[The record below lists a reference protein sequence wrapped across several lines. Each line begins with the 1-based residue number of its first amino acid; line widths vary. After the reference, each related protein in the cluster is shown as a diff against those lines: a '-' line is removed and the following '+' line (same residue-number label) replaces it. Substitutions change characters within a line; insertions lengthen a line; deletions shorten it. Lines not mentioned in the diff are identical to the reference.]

1 MTVKSVLLP
10 DIGNFKDLPVIE
22 VLVAEGD
29 RIEADQ
35 SLITLESD
43 KATMEIP
50 APFAG
55 TVKKVLVKTDDTV
68 NVGDIIAEIDTDDAS
83 ASPEPESQQEPESTA
98 KPVKPTSATVSAPA
112 PEPIALPVTAPA
124 ETPVAAPVNTKSPA
138 ETSAYPINAPTPGA
152 RFHASPAVR
161 AFARTL
167 GVDLTHVTGTGVKGR
182 IQKTDVTAFVKA
194 TLSQAASAAPTAGSS
209 IPSLPSID
217 FSQFGEIET
226 VPLTRIQKRS
236 GKHLSAC
243 WLNIPHV
250 TQFDETDITDLEA
263 FRQSLKARAEKAGVK
278 LTPLVFILKAAARV
292 LADHPKFNASLDATG
307 ENLILKQYIHIGVAV
322 DTPNGL
328 VVPVVHDVDKKGLF
342 ELSAELAEVSA
353 RARDGKL
360 SPDDLSGGCFSIS
373 SLGGIGGTQFTPIV
387 NGPEVA
393 ILGVSRAQMR
403 PVWNGETFKP
413 RLMLPL
419 ALSYDHRVIDGALG
433 ARFIT
438 ALSAVLSDL
447 RELIL

>member
-1 MTVKSVLLP
+1 MTVKSVPLP

-22 VLVAEGD
+22 VLVAAGD
-29 RIEADQ
+29 RVEVEQ

-55 TVKKVLVKTDDTV
+55 VVKKVLVKTDDTV
-68 NVGDIIAEIDTDDAS
+68 NVGDIIVEMDADDAGS
-83 ASPEPESQQEPESTA
+83 AAPEPA
-98 KPVKPTSATVSAPA
+98 KAAPAAVSAPA
-112 PEPIALPVTAPA
+112 PEPVAPPPAPA
-124 ETPVAAPVNTKSPA
+124 APAATPVPAPVAAPASA
-138 ETSAYPINAPTPGA
+138 EPTTYPVNAPTPGA
-152 RFHASPAVR
+152 VFHASPSVR

-167 GVDLTHVTGTGVKGR
+167 GVDLAKVSGTGIKGR
-182 IQKTDVTAFVKA
+182 IQKSDVTTFVKN
-194 TLSQAASAAPTAGSS
+194 TLTQSTGPAATAGGS
-209 IPSLPSID
+209 IPPLPSID

-226 VPLTRIQKRS
+226 VPLSRIQKRS
-236 GKHLSAC
+236 GKHLSTC

-250 TQFDETDITDLEA
+250 TQFDETDITDLEN
-263 FRQSLKARAEKAGVK
+263 FRQSLKKRAEKAGVR
-278 LTPLVFILKAAARV
+278 LTPLVFIIKAVARV
-292 LADHPKFNASLDATG
+292 LADNPKFNASLDASG
-307 ENLILKQYIHIGVAV
+307 ENLILKKYIHIGVAV

-328 VVPVVHDVDKKGLF
+328 VVPVLRNVDQKGLF

-360 SPDDLSGGCFSIS
+360 SPDDMSGGCFSIS

-393 ILGVSRAQMR
+393 ILGVSRSKMS
-403 PVWNGETFKP
+403 PVWNGETFEP

-419 ALSYDHRVIDGALG
+419 ALSYDHRVIDGAQG

>member
-1 MTVKSVLLP
+1 MTVKSVPLP

-22 VLVAEGD
+22 VLVAVGD
-29 RIEADQ
+29 RIEAEQ

-55 TVKKVLVKTDDTV
+55 VVKKVLVKTDDTV
-68 NVGDIIAEIDTDDAS
+68 NVGDIIVEMDADDA
-83 ASPEPESQQEPESTA
+83 ASTAPEPA
-98 KPVKPTSATVSAPA
+98 KAAPAAVSAPA
-112 PEPIALPVTAPA
+112 PEPVAPA
-124 ETPVAAPVNTKSPA
+124 PATPVVAPAPAPVAAQASV
-138 ETSAYPINAPTPGA
+138 ETAYPINTQTPGA
-152 RFHASPAVR
+152 AFHASPSVR
-161 AFARTL
+161 AFARML
-167 GVDLTHVTGTGVKGR
+167 GVDLAKVSGTGIKGR
-182 IQKTDVTAFVKA
+182 IQKTDVTAFVKNTLTQA
-194 TLSQAASAAPTAGSS
+194 TSPAATAGGS

-226 VPLTRIQKRS
+226 VPLSRIQKRS
-236 GKHLSAC
+236 GKHLSTC

-250 TQFDETDITDLEA
+250 TQFDETDITDLEN
-263 FRQSLKARAEKAGVK
+263 FRQSLKKRADKAGVK
-278 LTPLVFILKAAARV
+278 LTPLVFILKAVARV
-292 LADHPKFNASLDATG
+292 LADNPKFNASLDASG
-307 ENLILKQYIHIGVAV
+307 ENLILKKYIHIGVAV

-328 VVPVVHDVDKKGLF
+328 VVPVIRNVDQKGLF

-360 SPDDLSGGCFSIS
+360 SPEDMSGGCFSIS

-393 ILGVSRAQMR
+393 ILGVSRSKMS
-403 PVWNGETFKP
+403 PVWNGETFEP

-419 ALSYDHRVIDGALG
+419 ALSYDHRVIDGAQG

>member
-1 MTVKSVLLP
+1 MTVKSVPLP

-22 VLVAEGD
+22 VLVAVGD
-29 RIEADQ
+29 RIEAEQ

-55 TVKKVLVKTDDTV
+55 VVKKVLVKTDDTV
-68 NVGDIIAEIDTDDAS
+68 NVGDIIVEMDADDAAS
-83 ASPEPESQQEPESTA
+83 AAQEP
-98 KPVKPTSATVSAPA
+98 VKAAPAAVSAPA
-112 PEPIALPVTAPA
+112 PAPVAPA
-124 ETPVAAPVNTKSPA
+124 PATPVATPAPAPVAAPASVQT
-138 ETSAYPINAPTPGA
+138 AYPINTQTPGA
-152 RFHASPAVR
+152 AFHASPSVR

-167 GVDLTHVTGTGVKGR
+167 GVDLAKVSGTGIKGR
-182 IQKTDVTAFVKA
+182 IQKTDVTAFVKNTLTQA
-194 TLSQAASAAPTAGSS
+194 TSPAATAGGS
-209 IPSLPSID
+209 IPPLPSID

-226 VPLTRIQKRS
+226 VPLSRIQKRS
-236 GKHLSAC
+236 GKHLSTC

-250 TQFDETDITDLEA
+250 TQFDETDITDLEN
-263 FRQSLKARAEKAGVK
+263 FRQSLKKRADKVGVK
-278 LTPLVFILKAAARV
+278 LTPLVFILKAVARV
-292 LADHPKFNASLDATG
+292 LADNPKFNASLDASG
-307 ENLILKQYIHIGVAV
+307 ENLILKKYIHIGVAV

-328 VVPVVHDVDKKGLF
+328 VVPVIRNVDQKGLF
-342 ELSAELAEVSA
+342 ELSAGLAEVSA

-360 SPDDLSGGCFSIS
+360 SPDDMSGGCFSIS

-393 ILGVSRAQMR
+393 ILGVSRSKMS
-403 PVWNGETFKP
+403 PVWNGETFQP

-419 ALSYDHRVIDGALG
+419 ALSYDHRVIDGAQG

-438 ALSAVLSDL
+438 TLSAVLSDL

>member
-1 MTVKSVLLP
+1 MTVKSVPLP

-22 VLVAEGD
+22 VLVAVGD
-29 RIEADQ
+29 RVEAEQ

-55 TVKKVLVKTDDTV
+55 VVKKVLVKTDDTV
-68 NVGDIIAEIDTDDAS
+68 NVGDIIVEMDTQD
-83 ASPEPESQQEPESTA
+83 
-98 KPVKPTSATVSAPA
+98 TVSPA
-112 PEPIALPVTAPA
+112 PEPAKAEPAASSVPAPEPAAPA
-124 ETPVAAPVNTKSPA
+124 PVKAAPAAAVAPTPAAAPANVENT
-138 ETSAYPINAPTPGA
+138 PINAPTFGA
-152 RFHASPAVR
+152 AFHASPSVR

-167 GVDLTHVTGTGVKGR
+167 GVDLAKVTGTGVKGR
-182 IQKTDVTAFVKA
+182 IQKDDVTAFVKNA
-194 TLSQAASAAPTAGSS
+194 LTQSSGPVAAAGGS
-209 IPSLPSID
+209 IPPLPNID

-226 VPLTRIQKRS
+226 VPLSRIQKRS
-236 GKHLSAC
+236 GKHLSTC

-278 LTPLVFILKAAARV
+278 LTPLVFILKAVARA
-292 LADHPKFNASLDATG
+292 LADFPKFNASLDASG
-307 ENLILKQYIHIGVAV
+307 ENLILKKYIHIGVAV

-328 VVPVVHDVDKKGLF
+328 VVPVIRNVDQKGLF

-360 SPDDLSGGCFSIS
+360 SPEDMSGGCFSIS

-393 ILGVSRAQMR
+393 ILGVSRSKMS
-403 PVWNGETFKP
+403 PVWNGETFEP

-419 ALSYDHRVIDGALG
+419 ALSYDHRVIDGAQG

-438 ALSAVLSDL
+438 SLSAVLSDL

>member
-1 MTVKSVLLP
+1 MTVKSVPLP

-22 VLVAEGD
+22 VLVAVGD
-29 RIEADQ
+29 RVEAEQ

-55 TVKKVLVKTDDTV
+55 VVKKVLVKTDDTV
-68 NVGDIIAEIDTDDAS
+68 NVGDIIVEMDTQDTAS
-83 ASPEPESQQEPESTA
+83 
-98 KPVKPTSATVSAPA
+98 PA
-112 PEPIALPVTAPA
+112 PEPAKAEPAASSVPAPEPAAPA
-124 ETPVAAPVNTKSPA
+124 PVKAAPAAAVAPTPAAAPANVENT
-138 ETSAYPINAPTPGA
+138 PINAPTFGA
-152 RFHASPAVR
+152 AFHASPSVR

-167 GVDLTHVTGTGVKGR
+167 GVDLAKVTGTGVKGR
-182 IQKTDVTAFVKA
+182 IQKDDVTAFVKNA
-194 TLSQAASAAPTAGSS
+194 LTQSSGPVAAAGGS
-209 IPSLPSID
+209 IPPLPNID

-226 VPLTRIQKRS
+226 VPLSRIQKRS
-236 GKHLSAC
+236 GKHLSTC

-278 LTPLVFILKAAARV
+278 LTPLVFILKAVARA
-292 LADHPKFNASLDATG
+292 LADFPKFNASLDASG
-307 ENLILKQYIHIGVAV
+307 ENLILKKYIHIGVAV

-328 VVPVVHDVDKKGLF
+328 VVPVIRNVDQKGLF

-360 SPDDLSGGCFSIS
+360 SPEDMSGGCFSIS

-393 ILGVSRAQMR
+393 ILGVSRSKMS
-403 PVWNGETFKP
+403 PVWNGETFEP

-419 ALSYDHRVIDGALG
+419 ALSYDHRVIDGAQG

>member
-1 MTVKSVLLP
+1 MTVKSVPLP

-22 VLVAEGD
+22 VLVAAGD
-29 RIEADQ
+29 RVEAEQ

-55 TVKKVLVKTDDTV
+55 VVKKVLVKTDDTV
-68 NVGDIIAEIDTDDAS
+68 NVGDIIVEMDAEDA
-83 ASPEPESQQEPESTA
+83 ASPASEPAKAEPAASS
-98 KPVKPTSATVSAPA
+98 VPA
-112 PEPIALPVTAPA
+112 PEPAAPA
-124 ETPVAAPVNTKSPA
+124 PVKAAPAAAVAPTPAAAPANVENT
-138 ETSAYPINAPTPGA
+138 PINAPTFGA
-152 RFHASPAVR
+152 AFHASPSVR

-167 GVDLTHVTGTGVKGR
+167 GVDLAKVTGTGVKGR
-182 IQKTDVTAFVKA
+182 IQKDDVTAFVKNA
-194 TLSQAASAAPTAGSS
+194 LTQSAGPVAAAGGS
-209 IPSLPSID
+209 IPPLPSID

-226 VPLTRIQKRS
+226 VPLSRIQKRS
-236 GKHLSAC
+236 GKHLSTC

-278 LTPLVFILKAAARV
+278 LTPLVFILKAVARA
-292 LADHPKFNASLDATG
+292 LADFPKFNASLDASG
-307 ENLILKQYIHIGVAV
+307 ENLILKKYIHIGVAV

-328 VVPVVHDVDKKGLF
+328 VVPVIRNVDQKGLF

-360 SPDDLSGGCFSIS
+360 SPEDMSGGCFSIS

-393 ILGVSRAQMR
+393 ILGVSRSKMS
-403 PVWNGETFKP
+403 PVWNGETFEP

-419 ALSYDHRVIDGALG
+419 ALSYDHRVIDGAQG

>member
-1 MTVKSVLLP
+1 MTVKSVPLP

-22 VLVAEGD
+22 VLVAAGD
-29 RIEADQ
+29 RVETEQ

-55 TVKKVLVKTDDTV
+55 VVKKVLVKTDDTV
-68 NVGDIIAEIDTDDAS
+68 NVGDIIVEMEADDPAS
-83 ASPEPESQQEPESTA
+83 AEPAKAEPA
-98 KPVKPTSATVSAPA
+98 AVNAPTPAEAAPA
-112 PEPIALPVTAPA
+112 PAEAASAVTPAATPAATPAKA
-124 ETPVAAPVNTKSPA
+124 ET
-138 ETSAYPINAPTPGA
+138 TSYPINAPTPGA
-152 RFHASPAVR
+152 VFHASPSVR

-167 GVDLTHVTGTGVKGR
+167 GVDLAKVSGTGVKGR
-182 IQKTDVTAFVKA
+182 IQKDDITAFVKN
-194 TLSQAASAAPTAGSS
+194 TLSQSTGSAATGGS
-209 IPSLPSID
+209 IAPLPSID
-217 FSQFGEIET
+217 FSQFGETET
-226 VPLTRIQKRS
+226 VPLSRIQKRS
-236 GKHLSAC
+236 GKHLSSC

-250 TQFDETDITDLEA
+250 TQFDETDITELEA
-263 FRQSLKARAEKAGVK
+263 FRQSLKARAEKAGIKV
-278 LTPLVFILKAAARV
+278 TPLVFILKAAASV
-292 LADHPKFNASLDATG
+292 LAEYPRFNASLDASG
-307 ENLILKQYIHIGVAV
+307 ENLILKKYIHIGVAV

-328 VVPVVHDVDKKGLF
+328 VVPVIRHVDQKGLF
-342 ELSAELAEVSA
+342 ELSAELAAVSA

-360 SPDDLSGGCFSIS
+360 SPEDLSGGCFSIS

-393 ILGVSRAQMR
+393 ILGVSRAKMS
-403 PVWNGETFKP
+403 PVWNGETFEP

-438 ALSAVLSDL
+438 SLSAVLRDL

>member
-1 MTVKSVLLP
+1 MTVKSVPLP

-22 VLVAEGD
+22 VLVVAGD
-29 RIEADQ
+29 RVEAEQ

-55 TVKKVLVKTDDTV
+55 VVKKVLVKTDDTV
-68 NVGDIIAEIDTDDAS
+68 NVGDIIVEMDADDA
-83 ASPEPESQQEPESTA
+83 ASTAPEPAKTA
-98 KPVKPTSATVSAPA
+98 PAAANAPA
-112 PEPIALPVTAPA
+112 PEPAAPA
-124 ETPVAAPVNTKSPA
+124 PVEAAPAVA
-138 ETSAYPINAPTPGA
+138 VAPTPAAAPANVENTPINTPTFGA
-152 RFHASPAVR
+152 AFHASPSVR

-167 GVDLTHVTGTGVKGR
+167 GVDLAKVTGTGVKGR
-182 IQKTDVTAFVKA
+182 IQKADVTAFVKN
-194 TLSQAASAAPTAGSS
+194 TLTQSAGPAATAGGS
-209 IPSLPSID
+209 IPPLPSID

-226 VPLTRIQKRS
+226 VPLSRIQKRS
-236 GKHLSAC
+236 GKHLSTC

-278 LTPLVFILKAAARV
+278 LTPLVFILKAVARA
-292 LADHPKFNASLDATG
+292 LADFPKFNASLDASG
-307 ENLILKQYIHIGVAV
+307 ENLILKKYIHIGVAV

-328 VVPVVHDVDKKGLF
+328 VVPVIRNVDQKGLF
-342 ELSAELAEVSA
+342 ELSAELAEVST

-360 SPDDLSGGCFSIS
+360 SPEDMSGGCFSIS

-393 ILGVSRAQMR
+393 ILGVSRAKMS
-403 PVWNGETFKP
+403 PVWNGETFEP

-419 ALSYDHRVIDGALG
+419 ALSYDHRVIDGAQG

>member
-1 MTVKSVLLP
+1 MTVKSVPLP

-22 VLVAEGD
+22 VLVAAGD
-29 RIEADQ
+29 RVETEQ

-55 TVKKVLVKTDDTV
+55 VVKKVLVKTDDTV
-68 NVGDIIAEIDTDDAS
+68 NVGDIIVEMEADDPANAEPAK
-83 ASPEPESQQEPESTA
+83 AEPA
-98 KPVKPTSATVSAPA
+98 AVNAPTPAEAAPA
-112 PEPIALPVTAPA
+112 PAEAASAVTPAATPAATPAKA
-124 ETPVAAPVNTKSPA
+124 ET
-138 ETSAYPINAPTPGA
+138 TSYPINAPTPGA
-152 RFHASPAVR
+152 VFHASPSVR

-167 GVDLTHVTGTGVKGR
+167 GVDLAKVSGTGVKGR
-182 IQKTDVTAFVKA
+182 IQKDDITAFVKN
-194 TLSQAASAAPTAGSS
+194 TLSQSAGSAATGGS
-209 IPSLPSID
+209 IAPLPSID
-217 FSQFGEIET
+217 FSQFGETET
-226 VPLTRIQKRS
+226 VPLSRIQKRS
-236 GKHLSAC
+236 GKHLSSC

-250 TQFDETDITDLEA
+250 TQFDETDITELEA
-263 FRQSLKARAEKAGVK
+263 FRQSLKARAEKAGIKV
-278 LTPLVFILKAAARV
+278 TPLVFILKAAASV
-292 LADHPKFNASLDATG
+292 LAEYPRFNASLDASG
-307 ENLILKQYIHIGVAV
+307 ENLILKKYIHIGVAV

-328 VVPVVHDVDKKGLF
+328 VVPVIRHVDQKGLF
-342 ELSAELAEVSA
+342 ELSAELAAVSA

-360 SPDDLSGGCFSIS
+360 SPEDLSGGCFSIS

-393 ILGVSRAQMR
+393 ILGVSRAKMS
-403 PVWNGETFKP
+403 PVWNGETFEP

-438 ALSAVLSDL
+438 SLSAVLRDL

>member
-1 MTVKSVLLP
+1 MTVKSVPLP

-22 VLVAEGD
+22 VLVAAGD
-29 RIEADQ
+29 RVEAEQ

-55 TVKKVLVKTDDTV
+55 VVKKVLVKTDDTV
-68 NVGDIIAEIDTDDAS
+68 NVGDIIVEMDADDA
-83 ASPEPESQQEPESTA
+83 ASPAPEPAKTA
-98 KPVKPTSATVSAPA
+98 PAAVSAPA
-112 PEPIALPVTAPA
+112 PEPAAPA
-124 ETPVAAPVNTKSPA
+124 PVEAAPEVAPAPIPAAAPANVENT
-138 ETSAYPINAPTPGA
+138 TYPINSPTPGA
-152 RFHASPAVR
+152 VFHASPSVR

-167 GVDLTHVTGTGVKGR
+167 GVDLAKVSGTGAKGR
-182 IQKTDVTAFVKA
+182 IQKDDVTAFVKN
-194 TLSQAASAAPTAGSS
+194 TLTQSTSPAATAGGS
-209 IPSLPSID
+209 IPPLPNID

-226 VPLTRIQKRS
+226 VPLSRIQKRS
-236 GKHLSAC
+236 GKHLSTC

-278 LTPLVFILKAAARV
+278 LTPLVFILKAVARA
-292 LADHPKFNASLDATG
+292 LADYPKFNASLDASG
-307 ENLILKQYIHIGVAV
+307 ENLILKKYIHIGVAV

-328 VVPVVHDVDKKGLF
+328 VVPVIRNVDRKGLF

-360 SPDDLSGGCFSIS
+360 SSEDMSGGCFSIS

-393 ILGVSRAQMR
+393 ILGVSRSKMS
-403 PVWNGETFKP
+403 PVWNGETFEP

-419 ALSYDHRVIDGALG
+419 ALSYDHRVIDGAQG

>member
-1 MTVKSVLLP
+1 MTVKSVPLP

-22 VLVAEGD
+22 VLVAVGD
-29 RIEADQ
+29 RIEAEQ

-55 TVKKVLVKTDDTV
+55 VVKKVLVKTDDTV
-68 NVGDIIAEIDTDDAS
+68 NVGDIIVEMDADDAAS
-83 ASPEPESQQEPESTA
+83 AAQEP
-98 KPVKPTSATVSAPA
+98 VKAAPAAVSAPA
-112 PEPIALPVTAPA
+112 PEPAAPTPA
-124 ETPVAAPVNTKSPA
+124 TPVAAPAPA
-138 ETSAYPINAPTPGA
+138 PVAAPASVQTAYPINTQTPGA
-152 RFHASPAVR
+152 AFHASPSVR

-167 GVDLTHVTGTGVKGR
+167 GVDLAKVSGTGIKGR
-182 IQKTDVTAFVKA
+182 IQKTDVTAFVKNTLTQA
-194 TLSQAASAAPTAGSS
+194 TSPAATAGGS
-209 IPSLPSID
+209 IPPLPSID

-226 VPLTRIQKRS
+226 VPLSRIQKRS
-236 GKHLSAC
+236 GKHLSTC

-250 TQFDETDITDLEA
+250 TQFDETDITDLEN
-263 FRQSLKARAEKAGVK
+263 FRQSLKKRADKVGVK
-278 LTPLVFILKAAARV
+278 LTPLVFILKAVARV
-292 LADHPKFNASLDATG
+292 LADSPKFNASLDASG
-307 ENLILKQYIHIGVAV
+307 ENLILKKYIHIGVAV

-328 VVPVVHDVDKKGLF
+328 VVPVIRNVDQKGLF

-360 SPDDLSGGCFSIS
+360 SPDDMSGGCFSIS

-393 ILGVSRAQMR
+393 ILGVSRSKMS
-403 PVWNGETFKP
+403 PVWNGETFEP

-419 ALSYDHRVIDGALG
+419 ALSYDHRVIDGAQG